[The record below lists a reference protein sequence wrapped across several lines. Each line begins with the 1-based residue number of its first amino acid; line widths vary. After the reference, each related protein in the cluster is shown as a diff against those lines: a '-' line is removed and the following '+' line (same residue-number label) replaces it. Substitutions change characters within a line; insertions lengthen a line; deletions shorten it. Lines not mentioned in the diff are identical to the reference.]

1 LILIFIVLNMK
12 MNKIII
18 IITVFVFSVSLAQN
32 TTILFLRDG
41 SIIQGT
47 ITHEKPN
54 KIFLKTEM
62 GFVQIKPEDIIGR
75 EDLAKKGDLTYMSD
89 QIEFVRRYVENLS
102 GKTISWKDSLQNKID
117 NLYQVYK
124 GFEILQQEFEADLL
138 RLHTKDQEKS
148 KQLLEVAHDIIEH
161 EVDISLN
168 RQNLGLVEDTISYI
182 NNGLSVAED
191 NLAKN
196 INQTYVLSG
205 STANM
210 MDDIDAVSKEIIN
223 NKSQID
229 IMSGSVANLYR
240 EVQRVEKSFEFINR
254 SIKENRGSI
263 GLNQESINANHNAI
277 IELGNSLDKKID
289 ALHDSLKVSQN
300 ELVSTMELLWKQ
312 NKKSL
317 NDINETFNDSLYSVN
332 RRIKTID
339 IKAGDVSG
347 DLEVYITELKASIEN
362 INKAIA
368 TINGNISGI
377 ERNVDGVSSKLE
389 VLSTQVSKIKKK

>member
-1 LILIFIVLNMK
+1 MK

-18 IITVFVFSVSLAQN
+18 IIAIFVFSVSLAQN

-102 GKTISWKDSLQNKID
+102 GKTVSWKDSLQNKID
-117 NLYQVYK
+117 NLYQIYK

-148 KQLLEVAHDIIEH
+148 KQLLEITHDIVEH

-168 RQNLGLVEDTISYI
+168 RQNIGLVGDTIGYI

-210 MDDIDAVSKEIIN
+210 MDDIDAVTNEITN

-277 IELGNSLDKKID
+277 IELGNSMDKKID

-312 NKKSL
+312 NKKSV
-317 NDINETFNDSLYSVN
+317 NDINETFNDSLYSIN
-332 RRIKTID
+332 RKVKTSD
-339 IKAGDVSG
+339 TKVEDFGG

-368 TINGNISGI
+368 TINGSISGI

-389 VLSTQVSKIKKK
+389 ALSTQVSKIKKK

>member
-1 LILIFIVLNMK
+1 MK
-12 MNKIII
+12 IIKIII
-18 IITVFVFSVSLAQN
+18 FLVVVLSSLGFSQN

-54 KIFLKTEM
+54 KIFLKTDM

-102 GKTISWKDSLQNKID
+102 GKTVSWKDSLQNKID
-117 NLYQVYK
+117 NLYQIYK

-148 KQLLEVAHDIIEH
+148 KQMLEITHDIVEH

-168 RQNLGLVEDTISYI
+168 RQNIGLVGDTINHI
-182 NNGLSVAED
+182 NNGLTIAED

-196 INQTYVLSG
+196 INQTFVLSG
-205 STANM
+205 STANI
-210 MDDIDAVSKEIIN
+210 MDDIGAVSDELTN

-277 IELGNSLDKKID
+277 IELGNAIDKKIES
-289 ALHDSLKVSQN
+289 LHDSLKVSQN

-312 NKKSL
+312 NKKSVS
-317 NDINETFNDSLYSVN
+317 DVNETFNDSLYSVN
-332 RRIKTID
+332 RKIKKID
-339 IKAGDVSG
+339 NKVDDIDG

-368 TINGNISGI
+368 VINGNISGI

-389 VLSTQVSKIKKK
+389 TLSTQVSKIKKK

>member
-1 LILIFIVLNMK
+1 M
-12 MNKIII
+12 KIIKI
-18 IITVFVFSVSLAQN
+18 IFFLVIVSSSMGFSQN

-54 KIFLKTEM
+54 KIFLKTDM

-102 GKTISWKDSLQNKID
+102 GKTVSWKDSLQNKID
-117 NLYQVYK
+117 NLYQIYK

-148 KQLLEVAHDIIEH
+148 KQMLEITHDIVEH

-168 RQNLGLVEDTISYI
+168 RQNIGLVGDTINHI
-182 NNGLSVAED
+182 NNGLTIAED

-196 INQTYVLSG
+196 INQTFVLSG
-205 STANM
+205 STANI
-210 MDDIDAVSKEIIN
+210 MDDIGAVSDELTN

-277 IELGNSLDKKID
+277 IELGNAIDKKIES
-289 ALHDSLKVSQN
+289 LHDSLKVSQN

-312 NKKSL
+312 NKKSVS
-317 NDINETFNDSLYSVN
+317 DVNETFNDSLYSFN
-332 RRIKTID
+332 RKVKKID
-339 IKAGDVSG
+339 NKVDDIDG

-368 TINGNISGI
+368 VINGNISGI

-389 VLSTQVSKIKKK
+389 TLSTQVSKIKKK

>member
-1 LILIFIVLNMK
+1 MVSIIK
-12 MNKIII
+12 MNKII
-18 IITVFVFSVSLAQN
+18 VSLIILLTTLGFSQN

-54 KIFLKTEM
+54 KIFLKTDM
-62 GFVQIKPEDIIGR
+62 GFIQIKPEDIIGR

-89 QIEFVRRYVENLS
+89 QIEFVRRYVESLS
-102 GKTISWKDSLQNKID
+102 GKTVSWKDSLQSNIE
-117 NLYQVYK
+117 NLYQIYRGV
-124 GFEILQQEFEADLL
+124 EILQQEFEADLL
-138 RLHTKDQEKS
+138 RLYTKEQEKT
-148 KQLLEVAHDIIEH
+148 KQLLEITHDIVEH

-168 RQNLGLVEDTISYI
+168 RQNIGLVGDTISNI
-182 NNGLSVAED
+182 NNGLAIAEN

-210 MDDIDAVSKEIIN
+210 MDDIDGVSNEIIN

-277 IELGNSLDKKID
+277 IELGNSFDMKID

-312 NKKSL
+312 NKKSVT
-317 NDINETFNDSLYSVN
+317 DINDTFNDSLYNAN
-332 RRIKTID
+332 RKIKKID
-339 IKAGDVSG
+339 TKVDDIDS
-347 DLEVYITELKASIEN
+347 DLEIYITELKASIEA

-368 TINGNISGI
+368 VINGNINGI
-377 ERNVDGVSSKLE
+377 ENSVNGVSSKLE
-389 VLSTQVSKIKKK
+389 SLSTQVSKIKKK

>member
-1 LILIFIVLNMK
+1 MK

-18 IITVFVFSVSLAQN
+18 ILGILFLSVSFGQN

-54 KIFLKTEM
+54 KIFLKTDM

-102 GKTISWKDSLQNKID
+102 GKTVSWKDSLQNKID
-117 NLYQVYK
+117 NLYQIYK

-138 RLHTKDQEKS
+138 RLHTKDQDKS
-148 KQLLEVAHDIIEH
+148 KQLLEITHDIVKH

-168 RQNLGLVEDTISYI
+168 RQNIGLVGDTIGYI

-210 MDDIDAVSKEIIN
+210 MDDIDAVSNEITN

-312 NKKSL
+312 NKKSV
-317 NDINETFNDSLYSVN
+317 NDINETFNDSLYSIN
-332 RRIKTID
+332 RKIKTINT
-339 IKAGDVSG
+339 KAEDVGG

-389 VLSTQVSKIKKK
+389 ALSNQVSKIKKK

>member
-1 LILIFIVLNMK
+1 MVSLM
-12 MNKIII
+12 KIIKI
-18 IITVFVFSVSLAQN
+18 IFFLVIVSLSMGFSQN

-54 KIFLKTEM
+54 KIFLKTDM

-102 GKTISWKDSLQNKID
+102 GKTVSWKDSLQNKID
-117 NLYQVYK
+117 NLYQIYK

-138 RLHTKDQEKS
+138 RLHSKDQEKF
-148 KQLLEVAHDIIEH
+148 KQLLEITHDIVEH

-168 RQNLGLVEDTISYI
+168 RQNIGLVGDTINHI
-182 NNGLSVAED
+182 NNGLAIAED

-196 INQTYVLSG
+196 INQTFVLSG
-205 STANM
+205 STANI
-210 MDDIDAVSKEIIN
+210 MDDIGSVSNELTN

-277 IELGNSLDKKID
+277 IELGNALDKKIES
-289 ALHDSLKVSQN
+289 LHDSLKVSQN

-312 NKKSL
+312 NKKSVS
-317 NDINETFNDSLYSVN
+317 DINETFNDSLYSVN
-332 RRIKTID
+332 RKVKKID
-339 IKAGDVSG
+339 NKVDDIDG

-368 TINGNISGI
+368 VINGNISGI

-389 VLSTQVSKIKKK
+389 TLSTQVSKIKKK

>member
-1 LILIFIVLNMK
+1 MVSIIK
-12 MNKIII
+12 MNKII
-18 IITVFVFSVSLAQN
+18 VSLIIGLTALGFTQN

-54 KIFLKTEM
+54 KIFLKTDM
-62 GFVQIKPEDIIGR
+62 GFIQIKPEDIIGR

-89 QIEFVRRYVENLS
+89 QIEFVRRYVESLS
-102 GKTISWKDSLQNKID
+102 GKTVSWKDSLQSNIE
-117 NLYQVYK
+117 NLYQIYRGV
-124 GFEILQQEFEADLL
+124 EILQQEFEADLL
-138 RLHTKDQEKS
+138 RLYTKEQEKT
-148 KQLLEVAHDIIEH
+148 KQLLEITHDIVEH

-168 RQNLGLVEDTISYI
+168 RQNIGLVGDTISNI
-182 NNGLSVAED
+182 NNGLAIAE
-191 NLAKN
+191 NNIAKN

-210 MDDIDAVSKEIIN
+210 MDDIDGVSNEIIN

-240 EVQRVEKSFEFINR
+240 EVQRVEKSFEFMNR

-277 IELGNSLDKKID
+277 IELGNAVDKKID

-312 NKKSL
+312 NKKSVT
-317 NDINETFNDSLYSVN
+317 DINDTFNDSLYNAN
-332 RRIKTID
+332 RKIKKID
-339 IKAGDVSG
+339 TKVDDIDS
-347 DLEVYITELKASIEN
+347 DLEIYITELKASIES

-368 TINGNISGI
+368 VINGNINGI
-377 ERNVDGVSSKLE
+377 ENSVNGVSSKLE
-389 VLSTQVSKIKKK
+389 SLSTQVSKIKKK

>member
-1 LILIFIVLNMK
+1 MK

-18 IITVFVFSVSLAQN
+18 IIAMFMFSVSLAQN

-102 GKTISWKDSLQNKID
+102 GKTVSWKDSLQNKID

-138 RLHTKDQEKS
+138 RLHTKDQDKS
-148 KQLLEVAHDIIEH
+148 KQLLEITHDIVKH

-168 RQNLGLVEDTISYI
+168 RQNIGLVGDTIGYI

-210 MDDIDAVSKEIIN
+210 MDDIDAVSNEITN

-312 NKKSL
+312 NKKSV

-332 RRIKTID
+332 RRVKTID
-339 IKAGDVSG
+339 TKVSDVSG

-368 TINGNISGI
+368 TINGSISGI

-389 VLSTQVSKIKKK
+389 ALSNQVSKIKKK

>member
-1 LILIFIVLNMK
+1 MK

-18 IITVFVFSVSLAQN
+18 IIAMFMFSVSLAQN

-102 GKTISWKDSLQNKID
+102 GKTVSWKDSLQNKID

-148 KQLLEVAHDIIEH
+148 KQLLEITHDIVEH

-168 RQNLGLVEDTISYI
+168 RQNIGLVGDTIGYI

-210 MDDIDAVSKEIIN
+210 MDDIDAVSNEITN

-312 NKKSL
+312 NKKSV

-332 RRIKTID
+332 RRVKTID
-339 IKAGDVSG
+339 TKVSDVSG

-368 TINGNISGI
+368 TINGSISGI

-389 VLSTQVSKIKKK
+389 ALSTQVSKIKKK

>member
-1 LILIFIVLNMK
+1 MVSIIK
-12 MNKIII
+12 MNKIILSLI
-18 IITVFVFSVSLAQN
+18 IVLTTLGIAQN

-54 KIFLKTEM
+54 KIFLKTDM
-62 GFVQIKPEDIIGR
+62 GFIQIKPEDIIGR

-89 QIEFVRRYVENLS
+89 QIEFVRRYVESLS
-102 GKTISWKDSLQNKID
+102 GKTVSWKDSLQSNIE
-117 NLYQVYK
+117 NLYQIYRGV
-124 GFEILQQEFEADLL
+124 EILQQEFEADLL
-138 RLHTKDQEKS
+138 RLYTKEQEKT
-148 KQLLEVAHDIIEH
+148 KQLLEITHDIVEH

-168 RQNLGLVEDTISYI
+168 RQNIGLVGDTISNI
-182 NNGLSVAED
+182 NNGLAIAEN

-210 MDDIDAVSKEIIN
+210 MGDIDGVAEEMIN

-240 EVQRVEKSFEFINR
+240 EVQRVEKSFESINR

-277 IELGNSLDKKID
+277 IALGNSFDKKID
-289 ALHDSLKVSQN
+289 ALNDSLNVSQN

-312 NKKSL
+312 NKKSVT
-317 NDINETFNDSLYSVN
+317 DINDTFNDSLYNSN
-332 RRIKTID
+332 RKIKKID
-339 IKAGDVSG
+339 TKIDDVDS
-347 DLEVYITELKASIEN
+347 DLELYITELKVSIES

-368 TINGNISGI
+368 VLNGNINGI
-377 ERNVDGVSSKLE
+377 ESNVNSVSSKLE
-389 VLSTQVSKIKKK
+389 TLTTQVSKIKKK

>member
-1 LILIFIVLNMK
+1 MK

-18 IITVFVFSVSLAQN
+18 IIAIFVFSVSLAQN

-102 GKTISWKDSLQNKID
+102 GKTVSWKDSLQNKID
-117 NLYQVYK
+117 NLYQIYK

-138 RLHTKDQEKS
+138 RLHTKDQDKS
-148 KQLLEVAHDIIEH
+148 KQLLEITHDIVKH

-168 RQNLGLVEDTISYI
+168 RQNIGLVGDTIGYI

-210 MDDIDAVSKEIIN
+210 MDDIDAVSNEITN

-312 NKKSL
+312 NKKSV
-317 NDINETFNDSLYSVN
+317 NDINETFNDSLYSIN
-332 RRIKTID
+332 RKIKTINT
-339 IKAGDVSG
+339 KAEDVGG

-389 VLSTQVSKIKKK
+389 ALSTQVSKIKKK

>member
-1 LILIFIVLNMK
+1 M
-12 MNKIII
+12 KIIKI
-18 IITVFVFSVSLAQN
+18 IFFLVIVSLSVGFSQN

-54 KIFLKTEM
+54 KIFLKTDM

-102 GKTISWKDSLQNKID
+102 GKTVSWKDSLQNKID
-117 NLYQVYK
+117 NLYQIYK

-148 KQLLEVAHDIIEH
+148 KQMLEITHDIVEH

-168 RQNLGLVEDTISYI
+168 RQNIGLVGDTINHI
-182 NNGLSVAED
+182 NNGLTIAED

-196 INQTYVLSG
+196 INQTFVLSG
-205 STANM
+205 STANI
-210 MDDIDAVSKEIIN
+210 MDDIGAVSDELTN

-277 IELGNSLDKKID
+277 IELGNAIDKKIES
-289 ALHDSLKVSQN
+289 LHDSLKVSQN

-312 NKKSL
+312 NKKSVS
-317 NDINETFNDSLYSVN
+317 DVNETFNDSLYSVN
-332 RRIKTID
+332 RKVKKID
-339 IKAGDVSG
+339 NKVDDIDG

-368 TINGNISGI
+368 VINGNISGI

-389 VLSTQVSKIKKK
+389 TLSTQVSKIKKK

>member
-1 LILIFIVLNMK
+1 MVCALI
-12 MNKIII
+12 
-18 IITVFVFSVSLAQN
+18 AQN

-54 KIFLKTEM
+54 KIFLKTDM

-102 GKTISWKDSLQNKID
+102 GKTVSWKDSLQSNIE
-117 NLYQVYK
+117 NLYQIYRGV
-124 GFEILQQEFEADLL
+124 EILQQEFEADLL
-138 RLHTKDQEKS
+138 RLYTKEQEKT
-148 KQLLEVAHDIIEH
+148 KQLLEITHDIVEH

-168 RQNLGLVEDTISYI
+168 RQNIGLVGDTISNI
-182 NNGLSVAED
+182 NNGLAIAEN

-210 MDDIDAVSKEIIN
+210 MDDIDGVSNEIIN

-240 EVQRVEKSFEFINR
+240 EVQRVEKSFEFMNR

-277 IELGNSLDKKID
+277 IELGNAVDKKID

-312 NKKSL
+312 NKKSVT
-317 NDINETFNDSLYSVN
+317 DINDTFNDSLYNAN
-332 RRIKTID
+332 RKIKKID
-339 IKAGDVSG
+339 TKVDDIDS
-347 DLEVYITELKASIEN
+347 DLEIYITELKASIEA

-368 TINGNISGI
+368 VINGNINGI
-377 ERNVDGVSSKLE
+377 ENSVNGVSSKLE
-389 VLSTQVSKIKKK
+389 SLSTQVSKIKKK

>member
-1 LILIFIVLNMK
+1 M
-12 MNKIII
+12 KIIKI
-18 IITVFVFSVSLAQN
+18 IFFLVIVSSSMGFSQN

-54 KIFLKTEM
+54 KIFLKTDM

-102 GKTISWKDSLQNKID
+102 GKTVSWKDSLQNKID
-117 NLYQVYK
+117 NLYQIYK

-148 KQLLEVAHDIIEH
+148 KQMLEITHDIVEH

-168 RQNLGLVEDTISYI
+168 RQNIGLVGDTINHI
-182 NNGLSVAED
+182 NNGLTIAED

-196 INQTYVLSG
+196 INQTFVLSG
-205 STANM
+205 STANI
-210 MDDIDAVSKEIIN
+210 MDDIGAVSEELTN

-277 IELGNSLDKKID
+277 IELGNAIDKKIES
-289 ALHDSLKVSQN
+289 LHDSLKVSQN

-312 NKKSL
+312 NKKSVS
-317 NDINETFNDSLYSVN
+317 DVNETFNDSLYSVN
-332 RRIKTID
+332 RKVKKID
-339 IKAGDVSG
+339 NKVDDIDG

-368 TINGNISGI
+368 VINGNISGI

-389 VLSTQVSKIKKK
+389 TLSTQVSKIKKK

>member
-1 LILIFIVLNMK
+1 M
-12 MNKIII
+12 KIIKI
-18 IITVFVFSVSLAQN
+18 IFLVIVSSSMGFSQN

-54 KIFLKTEM
+54 KIFLKTDM

-102 GKTISWKDSLQNKID
+102 GKTVSWKDSLQNKID
-117 NLYQVYK
+117 NLYQIYK

-148 KQLLEVAHDIIEH
+148 KQMLEITHDIVEH

-168 RQNLGLVEDTISYI
+168 RQNIGLVGDTINHI
-182 NNGLSVAED
+182 NNGLTIAED

-196 INQTYVLSG
+196 INQTFVLSG
-205 STANM
+205 STANI
-210 MDDIDAVSKEIIN
+210 MDDIGAVSDELTN

-277 IELGNSLDKKID
+277 IELGNAIDKKIES
-289 ALHDSLKVSQN
+289 LHDSLKVSQN

-312 NKKSL
+312 NKKSVS
-317 NDINETFNDSLYSVN
+317 DVNETFNDSLYSVN
-332 RRIKTID
+332 RKIKKID
-339 IKAGDVSG
+339 NKVDDIDG
-347 DLEVYITELKASIEN
+347 DLEVYITELKI
-362 INKAIA
+362 I
-368 TINGNISGI
+368 
-377 ERNVDGVSSKLE
+377 
-389 VLSTQVSKIKKK
+389 QVQ

>member
-1 LILIFIVLNMK
+1 MVSIIK
-12 MNKIII
+12 MNKII
-18 IITVFVFSVSLAQN
+18 VSLIIYLTTLGFSQN

-54 KIFLKTEM
+54 KIFLKTDM
-62 GFVQIKPEDIIGR
+62 GFIQIKPEDIIGR

-89 QIEFVRRYVENLS
+89 QIEFVRRYVESLS
-102 GKTISWKDSLQNKID
+102 GKTVSWKDSLQSNIE
-117 NLYQVYK
+117 NLYQIYRGV
-124 GFEILQQEFEADLL
+124 EILQQEFEADLL
-138 RLHTKDQEKS
+138 RLYTKEQEKT
-148 KQLLEVAHDIIEH
+148 KQLLEITHDIVEH

-168 RQNLGLVEDTISYI
+168 RQNIGLVGDTISNI
-182 NNGLSVAED
+182 NNGLAIAEN

-210 MDDIDAVSKEIIN
+210 MDDIDGVSNEIIN

-277 IELGNSLDKKID
+277 IELGNSFDKKID

-312 NKKSL
+312 NKKSVT
-317 NDINETFNDSLYSVN
+317 DINDTLNDSLYNAN
-332 RRIKTID
+332 RKIKKID
-339 IKAGDVSG
+339 TKVDDIDS
-347 DLEVYITELKASIEN
+347 DLEIYITELKASIDS

-368 TINGNISGI
+368 VINGNINGI
-377 ERNVDGVSSKLE
+377 ENSVNGVSSKLE
-389 VLSTQVSKIKKK
+389 SLSTQVSKIKKK

>member
-1 LILIFIVLNMK
+1 MVSIIK
-12 MNKIII
+12 MNKII
-18 IITVFVFSVSLAQN
+18 VSLIIVLTTLGFSQN

-54 KIFLKTEM
+54 KIFLKTDM
-62 GFVQIKPEDIIGR
+62 GFIQIKPEDIIGR

-89 QIEFVRRYVENLS
+89 QIEFVRRYVESLS
-102 GKTISWKDSLQNKID
+102 GKTVSWKDSLQSNIE
-117 NLYQVYK
+117 NLYQIYRGV
-124 GFEILQQEFEADLL
+124 EILQQEFEADLL
-138 RLHTKDQEKS
+138 RLYTKEQEKT
-148 KQLLEVAHDIIEH
+148 KQLLEITHDIVEH

-168 RQNLGLVEDTISYI
+168 RQNIGLVGDTISNI
-182 NNGLSVAED
+182 NNGLAIAEN

-210 MDDIDAVSKEIIN
+210 MDDIDGVSNEIIN

-277 IELGNSLDKKID
+277 IELGNSFDKKID

-312 NKKSL
+312 NKKSVT
-317 NDINETFNDSLYSVN
+317 DINDTFNDSLYNAN
-332 RRIKTID
+332 RKIKNID
-339 IKAGDVSG
+339 TKVDDIDS
-347 DLEVYITELKASIEN
+347 DLAIYITELKASIES

-368 TINGNISGI
+368 VINGNINGI
-377 ERNVDGVSSKLE
+377 ENSVNGVSSKLE
-389 VLSTQVSKIKKK
+389 SLSTQVSKIKKK

>member
-1 LILIFIVLNMK
+1 MK

-18 IITVFVFSVSLAQN
+18 IIAIFVFSVSLAQN

-102 GKTISWKDSLQNKID
+102 GKTVSWKDSLQNKID

-148 KQLLEVAHDIIEH
+148 KQLLEITHDIVEH

-168 RQNLGLVEDTISYI
+168 RQNIGLVGDTIGYI

-210 MDDIDAVSKEIIN
+210 MDDIDAVSNEITN

-312 NKKSL
+312 NKKSV
-317 NDINETFNDSLYSVN
+317 NDINETFNDSLYSIN
-332 RRIKTID
+332 RKVKTID
-339 IKAGDVSG
+339 TKVEDFGG

-368 TINGNISGI
+368 TINGSISGI

-389 VLSTQVSKIKKK
+389 ALSTQVSKIKKK

>member
-1 LILIFIVLNMK
+1 M
-12 MNKIII
+12 
-18 IITVFVFSVSLAQN
+18 FSVSLAQN

-102 GKTISWKDSLQNKID
+102 GKTVSWKDSLQNKID

-148 KQLLEVAHDIIEH
+148 KQLLEITHDIVEH

-168 RQNLGLVEDTISYI
+168 RQNIGLVGDTIGYI

-210 MDDIDAVSKEIIN
+210 MDDIDAVSNEITN

-312 NKKSL
+312 NKKSV

-332 RRIKTID
+332 RRVKTID
-339 IKAGDVSG
+339 TKVSDVSG

-368 TINGNISGI
+368 TINGSISGI

-389 VLSTQVSKIKKK
+389 ALSTQVSKIKKK

>member
-1 LILIFIVLNMK
+1 MVSIIK
-12 MNKIII
+12 MNKII
-18 IITVFVFSVSLAQN
+18 VSLIIYLTTLGFSQN

-54 KIFLKTEM
+54 KIFLKTDM
-62 GFVQIKPEDIIGR
+62 GFIQIKPEDIIGR

-89 QIEFVRRYVENLS
+89 QIEFVRRYVESLS
-102 GKTISWKDSLQNKID
+102 GKTVSWKDSLQSNIE
-117 NLYQVYK
+117 NLYQIYRGV
-124 GFEILQQEFEADLL
+124 EILQQEFEADLL
-138 RLHTKDQEKS
+138 RLYTKEQEKT
-148 KQLLEVAHDIIEH
+148 KQLLEITHDIVEH

-168 RQNLGLVEDTISYI
+168 RQNIGLVGDTISNI
-182 NNGLSVAED
+182 NNGLAIAEN

-210 MDDIDAVSKEIIN
+210 MDDIDGVSNEIIN

-277 IELGNSLDKKID
+277 IELGNSFDKKID

-312 NKKSL
+312 NKKSVT
-317 NDINETFNDSLYSVN
+317 DINDTFNDSLYNAN
-332 RRIKTID
+332 RKIKKID
-339 IKAGDVSG
+339 TKVDDIDS
-347 DLEVYITELKASIEN
+347 DLEIYITELKASIDS

-368 TINGNISGI
+368 VINGNINGI
-377 ERNVDGVSSKLE
+377 ENSVDGVSSKLE
-389 VLSTQVSKIKKK
+389 SLSTQVSKIKKK

>member
-1 LILIFIVLNMK
+1 MGY
-12 MNKIII
+12 
-18 IITVFVFSVSLAQN
+18 SQN

-54 KIFLKTEM
+54 KIFLKTDM
-62 GFVQIKPEDIIGR
+62 GFIQIKPEDIIGR

-102 GKTISWKDSLQNKID
+102 GKTVSWKDSLQNKID
-117 NLYQVYK
+117 NLYQIYK

-148 KQLLEVAHDIIEH
+148 KQMLEITHDIVEH

-168 RQNLGLVEDTISYI
+168 RQNIGLVGDTINHI
-182 NNGLSVAED
+182 NNGLTIAED

-196 INQTYVLSG
+196 INQTFVLSG
-205 STANM
+205 STANI
-210 MDDIDAVSKEIIN
+210 MDDIGAVSDELTN

-277 IELGNSLDKKID
+277 IELGNAIDKKIES
-289 ALHDSLKVSQN
+289 LHDSLKVSQN

-312 NKKSL
+312 NKKSVS
-317 NDINETFNDSLYSVN
+317 DINETFNDSLYSVN
-332 RRIKTID
+332 RKVKKID
-339 IKAGDVSG
+339 NKVDDIDG
-347 DLEVYITELKASIEN
+347 DLEVYIIELKASIEN

-368 TINGNISGI
+368 VINGNISGI

-389 VLSTQVSKIKKK
+389 TLSTQVSKIKKK

>member
-1 LILIFIVLNMK
+1 MVSIM
-12 MNKIII
+12 KIIKI
-18 IITVFVFSVSLAQN
+18 IFFLVIVSSSMGFSQN

-54 KIFLKTEM
+54 KIFLKTDM

-102 GKTISWKDSLQNKID
+102 GKTVSWKDSLQNKID
-117 NLYQVYK
+117 NLYQIYK

-138 RLHTKDQEKS
+138 RLHSKDQEKS
-148 KQLLEVAHDIIEH
+148 KQLLEITHDIVEH

-168 RQNLGLVEDTISYI
+168 RQNIGLVGDTINHI
-182 NNGLSVAED
+182 TNGLTIAAD

-196 INQTYVLSG
+196 IKQTFVFYG
-205 STANM
+205 STANI
-210 MDDIDAVSKEIIN
+210 MDDIGAVSDELTN

-277 IELGNSLDKKID
+277 IELGNAIDKKIES
-289 ALHDSLKVSQN
+289 LHDSLKVSQN

-312 NKKSL
+312 NKKSVS
-317 NDINETFNDSLYSVN
+317 DVNETFNDSLYSVN
-332 RRIKTID
+332 RKVKKID
-339 IKAGDVSG
+339 NKVDDIDG

-368 TINGNISGI
+368 VINGNISGI

-389 VLSTQVSKIKKK
+389 TLSTQVSKIKKK

>member
-1 LILIFIVLNMK
+1 M
-12 MNKIII
+12 KIIKI
-18 IITVFVFSVSLAQN
+18 IFFLVIVSSSMGFSQN

-54 KIFLKTEM
+54 KIFLKTDM

-102 GKTISWKDSLQNKID
+102 GKTVSWKDSLQNKID
-117 NLYQVYK
+117 NLYQIYK

-138 RLHTKDQEKS
+138 RLYSKDQEKS
-148 KQLLEVAHDIIEH
+148 KQLLEITHDIVEH

-168 RQNLGLVEDTISYI
+168 RQNIGLVGDTINHI
-182 NNGLSVAED
+182 NNGLTIAED

-196 INQTYVLSG
+196 INQTFVLSG
-205 STANM
+205 STANI
-210 MDDIDAVSKEIIN
+210 MDDIGAVSDELTN

-277 IELGNSLDKKID
+277 IELGNAIDKKIES
-289 ALHDSLKVSQN
+289 LHDSLKVSQN

-312 NKKSL
+312 NKKSVS
-317 NDINETFNDSLYSVN
+317 DVNETFNDSLYSVN
-332 RRIKTID
+332 RKVKKID
-339 IKAGDVSG
+339 NKVDDIDG

-368 TINGNISGI
+368 VINGNISGI

-389 VLSTQVSKIKKK
+389 TLSTQVSKIKKK

>member
-1 LILIFIVLNMK
+1 MK

-18 IITVFVFSVSLAQN
+18 IIAMFMFSVSLAQN

-102 GKTISWKDSLQNKID
+102 GKTVSWKDSLQNKID

-148 KQLLEVAHDIIEH
+148 KQLLEITHDIVEH

-168 RQNLGLVEDTISYI
+168 RQNIGLVGDTIGYI

-210 MDDIDAVSKEIIN
+210 MDDIDSVSNEITN

-312 NKKSL
+312 NKKSV

-332 RRIKTID
+332 RRVKTID
-339 IKAGDVSG
+339 TKVGDVSG

-368 TINGNISGI
+368 TINGSISGI

-389 VLSTQVSKIKKK
+389 ALSTQVSKIKKK

>member
-1 LILIFIVLNMK
+1 MIKLIIFLVVAISSLG
-12 MNKIII
+12 
-18 IITVFVFSVSLAQN
+18 FSQN

-54 KIFLKTEM
+54 KIFLKTDM

-102 GKTISWKDSLQNKID
+102 GKTVSWKDSLQNKID
-117 NLYQVYK
+117 NLYQIYK
-124 GFEILQQEFEADLL
+124 GFEILQQEFEADIL
-138 RLHTKDQEKS
+138 RLHSKDQEKS
-148 KQLLEVAHDIIEH
+148 KQLLEITHDIVEH

-168 RQNLGLVEDTISYI
+168 RQNIGLVGDTINNI
-182 NNGLSVAED
+182 NNGLIIAED

-196 INQTYVLSG
+196 INQTFVLSG

-210 MDDIDAVSKEIIN
+210 MDDIGAVSNELTN

-254 SIKENRGSI
+254 SIKENRGSV

-277 IELGNSLDKKID
+277 IELGNAIDIKIES
-289 ALHDSLKVSQN
+289 LHDSLKVSQN

-312 NKKSL
+312 NKKSVS
-317 NDINETFNDSLYSVN
+317 DVNETFNDSLYSFNREVKKIDNKVN
-332 RRIKTID
+332 D
-339 IKAGDVSG
+339 MSG

-362 INKAIA
+362 INKSIA
-368 TINGNISGI
+368 VINGNISGI
-377 ERNVDGVSSKLE
+377 ERNVDGLSSKLE
-389 VLSTQVSKIKKK
+389 TVSTQVSKIKKK

>member
-1 LILIFIVLNMK
+1 MK

-18 IITVFVFSVSLAQN
+18 IITTFVFSISLAQN

-102 GKTISWKDSLQNKID
+102 GKTVSWKDSLQNKID

-148 KQLLEVAHDIIEH
+148 KQLLEITHDIVEH

-168 RQNLGLVEDTISYI
+168 RQNIGLVGDTIGYI

-210 MDDIDAVSKEIIN
+210 MDDIDAVSNEITN
-223 NKSQID
+223 NRSQID

-277 IELGNSLDKKID
+277 IELGSSLDKKID

-312 NKKSL
+312 NKKSV
-317 NDINETFNDSLYSVN
+317 NDINEAFNDSLYSIN
-332 RRIKTID
+332 RKVKTID
-339 IKAGDVSG
+339 TKVEDAGG

-389 VLSTQVSKIKKK
+389 ALSTQVSKIKKK

>member
-1 LILIFIVLNMK
+1 MK

-18 IITVFVFSVSLAQN
+18 IITMFVFSISLAQN

-117 NLYQVYK
+117 NLYQVYR

-148 KQLLEVAHDIIEH
+148 KQLLEITHDIVEH

-168 RQNLGLVEDTISYI
+168 RQNIGLVGDTIGYI

-210 MDDIDAVSKEIIN
+210 MDDIDAVSNEITN

-312 NKKSL
+312 NKKSV

-332 RRIKTID
+332 RKVKTID
-339 IKAGDVSG
+339 TKVGDVSG

-368 TINGNISGI
+368 TINGSISGI

-389 VLSTQVSKIKKK
+389 ALSTQVSKIKKK

>member
-1 LILIFIVLNMK
+1 MVSIIK
-12 MNKIII
+12 MNKII
-18 IITVFVFSVSLAQN
+18 VSLIIGLTTLGFSQN

-54 KIFLKTEM
+54 KIFLKTDM
-62 GFVQIKPEDIIGR
+62 GFIQIKPEDIIGR

-89 QIEFVRRYVENLS
+89 QIEFVRRYVESLS
-102 GKTISWKDSLQNKID
+102 GKTVSWKDSLQSNIE
-117 NLYQVYK
+117 NLYQIYRGV
-124 GFEILQQEFEADLL
+124 EILQQEFEADLL
-138 RLHTKDQEKS
+138 RLYTKEQEKT
-148 KQLLEVAHDIIEH
+148 KQLLEITHDIVEH

-168 RQNLGLVEDTISYI
+168 RQNIGLVGDTISNI
-182 NNGLSVAED
+182 NNGLAIAEN

-210 MDDIDAVSKEIIN
+210 MDDIDGVSNEIIN

-240 EVQRVEKSFEFINR
+240 EVQRVEKSFEFMNR

-277 IELGNSLDKKID
+277 IELGNSSDKKID

-312 NKKSL
+312 NKKSVT
-317 NDINETFNDSLYSVN
+317 DINDTFNDSLYNAN
-332 RRIKTID
+332 RKIKKID
-339 IKAGDVSG
+339 TKVDDIDS
-347 DLEVYITELKASIEN
+347 DLEIYITELKASIEA

-368 TINGNISGI
+368 VINGNINGI
-377 ERNVDGVSSKLE
+377 ENSVNGVSSKLE
-389 VLSTQVSKIKKK
+389 SLSTQVSKIKKK

>member
-1 LILIFIVLNMK
+1 MK

-18 IITVFVFSVSLAQN
+18 IITMFVFSVSLAQN

-148 KQLLEVAHDIIEH
+148 KQLLEITHDIVEH

-168 RQNLGLVEDTISYI
+168 RQNIGLVGDTIGYI

-210 MDDIDAVSKEIIN
+210 MDDIDAVSNEITN

-289 ALHDSLKVSQN
+289 ALNDSLKVSQN

-312 NKKSL
+312 NKKSV

-332 RRIKTID
+332 RRVKTID
-339 IKAGDVSG
+339 TKVSDVSG

-368 TINGNISGI
+368 TINGSISGI

-389 VLSTQVSKIKKK
+389 ALSTQVSKIKKK

>member
-1 LILIFIVLNMK
+1 MK
-12 MNKIII
+12 ITKIII
-18 IITVFVFSVSLAQN
+18 TYTILMVCALMAQN

-54 KIFLKTEM
+54 KIFLKTDM

-89 QIEFVRRYVENLS
+89 QIEFVRRHVENLS
-102 GKTISWKDSLQNKID
+102 GKTVSWKDSLQNNIN
-117 NLYQVYK
+117 NLYQIYK
-124 GFEILQQEFEADLL
+124 GIEILQQEFEADLL
-138 RLHTKDQEKS
+138 RLYTKDQEKS
-148 KQLLEVAHDIIEH
+148 KQLLELAHDIVEH

-168 RQNLGLVEDTISYI
+168 RQTIGIVGDTINYI
-182 NNGLSVAED
+182 NNGLEIAED

-210 MDDIDAVSKEIIN
+210 MDDINDVSKEMTN

-240 EVQRVEKSFEFINR
+240 EVQRVEKSFDYINR
-254 SIKENRGSI
+254 SIKENKGSI
-263 GLNQESINANHNAI
+263 GLNQESINSNHSAI
-277 IELGNSLDKKID
+277 IDLGNAMDKKIND
-289 ALHDSLKVSQN
+289 LHDSLKVSQG
-300 ELVSTMELLWKQ
+300 ELISTMELLWKQ
-312 NKKSL
+312 NKKAV
-317 NDINETFNDSLYSVN
+317 NEVTDTFNDSLYSVN
-332 RRIKTID
+332 RDMRKIDTKTT
-339 IKAGDVSG
+339 
-347 DLEVYITELKASIEN
+347 DLGSDLDLYISQLKESIED

-368 TINGNISGI
+368 VINGNISGL
-377 ERNVDGVSSKLE
+377 ERNINGVSSKLE
-389 VLSTQVSKIKKK
+389 TLSNQVSKIKKK

>member
-1 LILIFIVLNMK
+1 MVSIIK
-12 MNKIII
+12 MNKII
-18 IITVFVFSVSLAQN
+18 VSLIIGLTALGFSQN

-54 KIFLKTEM
+54 KIFLKTDM
-62 GFVQIKPEDIIGR
+62 GFIQIKPEDIIGR

-89 QIEFVRRYVENLS
+89 QIEFVRRYVESLS
-102 GKTISWKDSLQNKID
+102 GKTVSWKDSLQSNIE
-117 NLYQVYK
+117 NLYQIYRGV
-124 GFEILQQEFEADLL
+124 EILQQEFEADLL
-138 RLHTKDQEKS
+138 RLYTKEQEKT
-148 KQLLEVAHDIIEH
+148 KQLLEITHDIVEH

-168 RQNLGLVEDTISYI
+168 RQNIGLVGDTISNI
-182 NNGLSVAED
+182 NNGLAIAEN

-210 MDDIDAVSKEIIN
+210 MDDIDGVSNEIIN

-240 EVQRVEKSFEFINR
+240 EVQRVEKSFEFMNR

-277 IELGNSLDKKID
+277 IELGNAVDKKID

-312 NKKSL
+312 NKKAV
-317 NDINETFNDSLYSVN
+317 NEVTDTFNDSLYSVN
-332 RRIKTID
+332 RDMKKIETKTTD
-339 IKAGDVSG
+339 LGS
-347 DLEVYITELKASIEN
+347 DLELYISQLKESIED
-362 INKAIA
+362 INKSIVV
-368 TINGNISGI
+368 INGNISGL
-377 ERNVDGVSSKLE
+377 ERNINGVSSKLE
-389 VLSTQVSKIKKK
+389 TLSTQVSKIKKK